1 MGTARPVNCSAV
13 SSRGDC
19 WSLFVGDTMGHLREY
34 DLRMLPNCK
43 PASIT
48 PGRKSHLKYAA
59 TQLPFRRG
67 YKGMMGS
74 IRALEVHQ
82 NGEALVA
89 AGLGRFAYVFETRKR
104 KMVSK
109 VFMKQM
115 LTAVLISAEERKGAK
130 ESEEEHGSEDEAKA
144 SEDKD
149 NADDEAKEE
158 DAVQEGFSSDE
169 ANGE

>member
-1 MGTARPVNCSAV
+1 
-13 SSRGDC
+13 
-19 WSLFVGDTMGHLREY
+19 MGHLREY

-43 PASIT
+43 PASIP

-67 YKGMMGS
+67 YKGIMGS

-82 NGEALVA
+82 SGEALVA

-115 LTAVLISAEERKGAK
+115 ITAVLVSGEERKGAAQ
-130 ESEEEHGSEDEAKA
+130 SDDDASEDEP
-144 SEDKD
+144 KD
-149 NADDEAKEE
+149 ATNAEKNDEERDE
-158 DAVQEGFSSDE
+158 DAVQ
-169 ANGE
+169 